1 MSEDSMTERSQMAAA
16 APRRLMHQLTVVCDG
31 YLRHYGLWEVDA
43 RLRDTKTFSYVHFAR
58 GPLDPGAAVHDMTL
72 RLTVDDQLTL
82 RDIDTEMATTP
93 LLTCQDVRP
102 AMRDLI
108 GIRLISGWRGVARE
122 RIGRLQ
128 SCTTILALKVPA
140 ITTPHQHKGIG
151 QETDRRP

>member
-1 MSEDSMTERSQMAAA
+1 
-16 APRRLMHQLTVVCDG
+16 
-31 YLRHYGLWEVDA
+31 
-43 RLRDTKTFSYVHFAR
+43 
-58 GPLDPGAAVHDMTL
+58 MTL

-128 SCTTILALKVPA
+128 SCTHLMDLMVPA
-140 ITTPHQHKGIG
+140 INTLYQTIQSEERRVG
-151 QETDRRP
+151 QECVSTCRSGWSACH

>member
-1 MSEDSMTERSQMAAA
+1 
-16 APRRLMHQLTVVCDG
+16 
-31 YLRHYGLWEVDA
+31 
-43 RLRDTKTFSYVHFAR
+43 
-58 GPLDPGAAVHDMTL
+58 MTL

-128 SCTTILALKVPA
+128 SCTHLMDLMVPA
-140 ITTPHQHKGIG
+140 ITTLYQRSEERRVGKECVSTCRSRWSPYHKKKK
-151 QETDRRP
+151 